1 MTRAALALL
10 LAVTLAACGHFTM
23 SGSGLVYE
31 VPLRDA
37 PARTSDG
44 GAEP

>member
-10 LAVTLAACGHFTM
+10 LAATLAACGHFTM

-37 PARTSDG
+37 PPLTSDG